1 MRDNSR
7 LRHFLI
13 RRRTNRRLH
22 VLFIFL
28 IVQLVLYTIIVH
40 ETIPFLEGVYP
51 SWTEAL
57 FFVIMTITTVG
68 YTTLFPTTSSLTLM
82 LFSVIMVTGVF
93 TVLMAIPIMIAPYLS
108 ELLQSTLP
116 SKTPRELSGHVV
128 IIGSGGLAQSLIE
141 SLMISNLPVVLVE
154 EEESAAREF
163 IGNYG
168 GNFYVVQGSYSDHA
182 TWDGVWIKNARNII
196 ILEDERTTATII
208 LGIREYTQGQII
220 AVVDDLSFDRYLRY
234 AGAEYVLSPKNFTGR
249 ILARHTVL
257 RPEVDTIYEAIA
269 FNRLS
274 NGEGEEDTGLKL
286 IKVPIMAGCRCAGK
300 TLAELSLPER
310 YGIVVLFFW
319 RGGRFYLNPR
329 GTDTIDTSTMLF
341 LLGKSNTLAK
351 VLAEEFIAENT
362 GEEFAVIAGYGDVGK
377 SAYSD
382 LAGMGINCVVID
394 PGSHAVTGVTGRA
407 EHEPVLRDAHIEDA
421 RFLIVA
427 INDDTANIFTTL
439 IARNMNPGLRILAR
453 ANKPSSVDK
462 LYRAGADYVAL
473 LPTIGGQVLAG
484 IILAD
489 EVQIILDLPNSMKVV
504 MKHIMHHTPT
514 TVEWLERK
522 SGVRVLGLESERHS
536 VVMPGQNEPIYE
548 GDAVI
553 VLGDIS
559 QLKTFIRLL

>member
-1 MRDNSR
+1 MRDNNR
-7 LRHFLI
+7 LRLFIIHQ
-13 RRRTNRRLH
+13 RTNRRLH
-22 VLFIFL
+22 ILLFFL
-28 IVQLVLYTIIVH
+28 ALQVVLYTIIIH
-40 ETIPFLEGVYP
+40 EAIPVLEGVYP
-51 SWTEAL
+51 SWIEAL

-68 YTTLFPTTSSLTLM
+68 YTPLFPMTSEITLL
-82 LFSVIMVTGVF
+82 LFSAIMVTGVF
-93 TVLMAIPIMIAPYLS
+93 TVLMAIPVMIAPYLS
-108 ELLQSTLP
+108 ELLQSSLP
-116 SKTPRELSGHVV
+116 SRTPRELAGHV
-128 IIGSGGLAQSLIE
+128 IIVGSGGLAQSLIE
-141 SLMISNLPVVLVE
+141 SLMISDLPVVLVE
-154 EEESAAREF
+154 EEENAAREF
-163 IGNYG
+163 IGRYG
-168 GNFYVVQGSYSDHA
+168 SNFFIVHGSYDDHA
-182 TWDGVWIKNARNII
+182 TWEGVWIGNARNII
-196 ILEDERTTATII
+196 ILEDERTTATVI
-208 LGIREYTQGQII
+208 LGIREYTQAQII
-220 AVVDDLSFDRYLRY
+220 AVVDDPSFDRYLRY

-274 NGEGEEDTGLKL
+274 KGEGEEDTGLKL

-310 YGIVVLFFW
+310 YGIVVLFYW
-319 RGGRFYLNPR
+319 RGGKFYLNPR
-329 GTDTIDTSTMLF
+329 GIDTIDTSTMLF
-341 LLGKSNTLAK
+341 LLGQSNTLAQ
-351 VLAEEFIAENT
+351 VLAEEFITENT
-362 GEEFAVIAGYGDVGK
+362 GEELAVIAGYGDVGR

-382 LAGMGINCVVID
+382 LTDMGVNSIVID
-394 PGSHAVTGVTGRA
+394 PGAHAVSGVTGRA

-489 EVQIILDLPNSMKVV
+489 QVQIVLDLPNSMKVV
-504 MKHIMHHTPT
+504 MKRMMHNTPS
-514 TVEWLERK
+514 TVEWLEHK
-522 SGVRVLGLESERHS
+522 SGVRVLGLEGERHS
-536 VVMPGQNEPIYE
+536 VVMPESLEPIYE

-553 VLGDIS
+553 VLGEIS